1 MLPRGLNRFRQFLQ
15 SEETHIGAGEEGRLE
30 DERRDVMLGNKKK
43 TRLKRRSWD
52 KKKDE
57 KRKGAVRSWDSHSA
71 VRSSSTKKESMM
83 IIRLESGVRKERGC
97 CLTNISTQIPNF
109 MRETEAK
116 LYDQSSAACYSREE
130 RAKTNPPTRFRLSVT
145 GSVRKESDLS
155 PFKRGESSRRIPSTR
170 RRSAPSRYLQV
181 NRKPHPSSLS
191 RKVIRAE
198 RLRWWVSIRKSVST
212 ISLRGRS
219 TVQEEEGKK
228 LQVWG
233 EAEWNMR
240 GGKQNQATKVQ
251 SEGTL
256 RFRYRRGSKNLRLIR
271 RGAKPLD
278 WG

>member
-1 MLPRGLNRFRQFLQ
+1 
-15 SEETHIGAGEEGRLE
+15 
-30 DERRDVMLGNKKK
+30 
-43 TRLKRRSWD
+43 
-52 KKKDE
+52 
-57 KRKGAVRSWDSHSA
+57 
-71 VRSSSTKKESMM
+71 M

-191 RKVIRAE
+191 RKVIRAG
-198 RLRWWVSIRKSVST
+198 SSF
-212 ISLRGRS
+212 SLPKPHTRENYGSR
-219 TVQEEEGKK
+219 TK
-228 LQVWG
+228 G
-233 EAEWNMR
+233 EKASMLM
-240 GGKQNQATKVQ
+240 A
-251 SEGTL
+251 
-256 RFRYRRGSKNLRLIR
+256 
-271 RGAKPLD
+271 
-278 WG
+278 